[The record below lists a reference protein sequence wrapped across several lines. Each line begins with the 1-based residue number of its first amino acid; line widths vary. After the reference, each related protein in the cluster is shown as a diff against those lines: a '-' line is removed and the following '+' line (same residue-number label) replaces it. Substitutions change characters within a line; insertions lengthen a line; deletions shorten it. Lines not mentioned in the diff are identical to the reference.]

1 MMPAQRGD
9 AFAGPGVAM
18 AGFKAIADEK
28 AGDQI
33 VARDQPNW
41 ATAMMSADVLLRC
54 PRRRLG
60 NRISL

>member
-1 MMPAQRGD
+1 
-9 AFAGPGVAM
+9 M
-18 AGFKAIADEK
+18 AGFEAIAVEK

-33 VARDQPNW
+33 VAGDQRQLGYGRD
-41 ATAMMSADVLLRC
+41 DVSGLLRC